1 MTTKPSNA
9 SAINTVKSAPSGLD
23 QIQPTVSTP
32 QQPTLLMKS
41 FSGSVVQV
49 PPSTTIQKSSA
60 AWTPGQRPAQAPAP
74 GLSGHAGSE
83 KGNRVHMPST
93 ATVFSQQFPQLDR
106 GSQTG
111 FTKTSS
117 TGVKTATTMT
127 APPVT
132 VTPAQQSGGTE
143 MEAFILELEK
153 VSNHLHLFG
162 SSDLGSGLWR
172 FWLSF
177 ICKLGRSLS
186 PCCHLRRMIS
196 GHHLHTLCK
205 FLYSPPP

>member
-1 MTTKPSNA
+1 MTTKLSNA
-9 SAINTVKSAPSGLD
+9 SAISTVKSAPSGLD

-127 APPVT
+127 ALPVT

-153 VSNHLHLFG
+153 VSIISICLAHLIWEVVVEILAVIYLQAG
-162 SSDLGSGLWR
+162 QIIKPLLSSWMDDL
-172 FWLSF
+172 
-177 ICKLGRSLS
+177 RSSTSYSLQ
-186 PCCHLRRMIS
+186 IS
-196 GHHLHTLCK
+196 V
-205 FLYSPPP
+205 